1 MHICFTIVD
10 LCYLNFCVS
19 LPQWELCYLC
29 QYAVCAVSILTAG
42 LHANASA
49 NEQQC
54 EQQANQQQPSH
65 SQWEGLSSPMG
76 RAQFAYSQ
84 SEYRSCQLNIDRIG
98 VMLKRYDMRDDFF
111 SFIQA
116 LSCVCVVTYQTTVL
130 TFNLYQLYLL
140 YTLLIY
146 FTSTFVL

>member
-1 MHICFTIVD
+1 MTIILFAQHLVFKDVMHICFTIVD

-54 EQQANQQQPSH
+54 EQ
-65 SQWEGLSSPMG
+65 
-76 RAQFAYSQ
+76 
-84 SEYRSCQLNIDRIG
+84 
-98 VMLKRYDMRDDFF
+98 
-111 SFIQA
+111 
-116 LSCVCVVTYQTTVL
+116 
-130 TFNLYQLYLL
+130 
-140 YTLLIY
+140 
-146 FTSTFVL
+146 